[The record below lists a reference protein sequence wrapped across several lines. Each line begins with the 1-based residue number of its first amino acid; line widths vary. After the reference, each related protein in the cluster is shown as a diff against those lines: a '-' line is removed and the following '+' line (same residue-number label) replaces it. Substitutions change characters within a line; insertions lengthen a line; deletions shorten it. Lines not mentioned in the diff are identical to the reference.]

1 MQRGLDNNVLI
12 GLAEN
17 IFLLE
22 KVNSSPEE
30 SHDNPTPAHLH
41 QYQPSRV
48 LTLEQEQSIASAL
61 SFLTSYTNDPYRV
74 SALCIEEV
82 LGHGGLLITI
92 ASNSG
97 PTEQLEAG
105 VKAMAS
111 VLMNEARDG
120 L

>member
-1 MQRGLDNNVLI
+1 MSLN

-22 KVNSSPEE
+22 KINNSPEK
-30 SHDNPTPAHLH
+30 SQDNPIPAHLDQYH
-41 QYQPSRV
+41 QSSRV
-48 LTLEQEQSIASAL
+48 LTLEQEQSIASIL
-61 SFLTSYTNDPYRV
+61 SFLSSYTDDPNHV
-74 SALCIEEV
+74 SAFCIEEI
-82 LGHGGLLITI
+82 LGSSGLLITI

-97 PTEQLEAG
+97 PTQQLEAG